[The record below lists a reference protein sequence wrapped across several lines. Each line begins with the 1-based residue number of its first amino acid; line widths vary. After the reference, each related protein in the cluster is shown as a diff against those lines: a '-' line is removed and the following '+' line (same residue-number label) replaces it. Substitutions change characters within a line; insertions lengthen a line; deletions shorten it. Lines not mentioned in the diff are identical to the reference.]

1 MEFGRAFSSGRS
13 AAVGHSGAVCASTPA
28 ASLAGY
34 RMLQEGGN
42 AADAIIAMA
51 AALVVTE
58 PTSNGLGSDLFAIIC
73 KDGKLHGINAS
84 GRAPAAITAEAMR
97 QKGNQTMPLLGW
109 DPVTVPGMVRGWA
122 DISGRFGRL
131 GLKKALEPAIL
142 LAQDGYAVPP
152 IVAYFW
158 GFAASRLGGYEG
170 FRRAFMPH
178 GRAPR
183 AGELFRHPGMAEAL
197 REIGISGGESFYSGR
212 LADAMADASQKE
224 GGYLTKNDLS
234 SHVSEWVDPI
244 GVNYRGYD
252 VFEIPPNGQGIVA
265 LMALNLLESCDL
277 SGLSYD
283 DPVRVNLIAE
293 ALRLSF
299 ADAHERLCDPR
310 FREVPVQRMLDKG
323 YAAERASLITRGKAM
338 QEAPTGL
345 PWRGGTVY
353 LCAADADGMM
363 VSLIQSNYMGF
374 GSGIVIPEHGIS
386 LQNRGAGFSLVHG
399 HPNEL
404 EPGKRPFHTIIPG
417 FLMKD
422 GAPLGPFGVMGG
434 DMQPQ
439 GHVQLISSIV
449 DMGLGPQ
456 SGIDMPRFRVS
467 EGRKLHLEKGLG
479 HIEGQMAEMG
489 YEVSVEKTDAMF
501 GGGQMIIRDAESG
514 AYTAGTESRKD
525 GIAIA
530 F

>member
-1 MEFGRAFSSGRS
+1 MEYGRAFTSGRS
-13 AAVGHSGAVCASTPA
+13 AAVGHNGAVCASTPQ

-42 AADAIIAMA
+42 AADAAIAMA

-73 KDGKLHGINAS
+73 KEGKLHGINAS
-84 GRAPAAITAEAMR
+84 GRAPAAITAEVVR
-97 QKGNQTMPLLGW
+97 RKGNTTMPLLGW

-131 GLKKALEPAIL
+131 GLKKAMEPAIK
-142 LAQDGYAVPP
+142 LAEEGYAVSPV
-152 IVAYFW
+152 VAYFW
-158 GFAASRLGGYEG
+158 GFAAARLGGYEG
-170 FRRAFMPH
+170 FRRAFMPQ

-183 AGELFRHPGMAEAL
+183 AGELFRHPELAESL
-197 REIGISGGESFYSGR
+197 REIGGSNGDSFYKGR
-212 LADAMADASQKE
+212 LADAIADTAIRD
-224 GGYLTKNDLS
+224 GGYLTKEDLS
-234 SHVSEWVDPI
+234 SHASEWVDPI

-265 LMALNLLESCDL
+265 LMALNMLEGHDL
-277 SGLSYD
+277 SGLAFD

-293 ALRLSF
+293 ALRLAF
-299 ADAHERLCDPR
+299 ADAHERVCDQS
-310 FREVPVQRMLDKG
+310 FRDVPVRRMLDKA
-323 YAAERASLITRGKAM
+323 YAAERATLISRGRAM
-338 QEAPTGL
+338 EEASTGL
-345 PWRGGTVY
+345 PWKGGTVY
-353 LCAADADGMM
+353 LCAADSEGMM

-386 LQNRGAGFSLVHG
+386 LQNRGAGFSLVQG

-404 EPGKRPFHTIIPG
+404 EPRKRPFHTIIPG

-422 GAPLGPFGVMGG
+422 GAPIGPFGVMGG

-439 GHVQLISSIV
+439 GHVQLISSVV

-467 EGRKLHLEKGLG
+467 EGRKLHLERGLG
-479 HIEGQMAEMG
+479 HIEGQMAAMG
-489 YEVSVEKTDAMF
+489 YDVSVEKADAMF
-501 GGGQMIIRDAESG
+501 GGGQMIMRDAESG
-514 AYTAGTESRKD
+514 AYAAGTESRKD
-525 GIAIA
+525 GIALA

>member
-1 MEFGRAFSSGRS
+1 MGSARAFSSGRS
-13 AAVGHSGAVCASTPA
+13 AAVGHKGAVCASTPA

-34 RMLQEGGN
+34 RILQEGGN

-84 GRAPAAITAEAMR
+84 GRAPAAISAESLR
-97 QKGNQTMPLLGW
+97 QMGHKSMPLVGW
-109 DPVTVPGMVRGWA
+109 EPVTVPGMVRGWA

-131 GLKKALEPAIL
+131 GLKEALEPAVS
-142 LAQDGYAVPP
+142 LAEEGYAVSP
-152 IVAYFW
+152 VVSYFW
-158 GFAASRLGGYEG
+158 GFAAARLGGFEG
-170 FRRAFMPH
+170 FRRAFMPE

-197 REIGISGGESFYSGR
+197 REIGESCGESLYKGR
-212 LADAMADASQKE
+212 LADAIAEASVAG
-224 GGYLTKNDLS
+224 GGYLTKEDLAAQM
-234 SHVSEWVDPI
+234 SEWVEPI
-244 GVNYRGYD
+244 GTSYRGFD
-252 VFEIPPNGQGIVA
+252 VYEMPPNGQGIVV
-265 LMALNLLESCDL
+265 LMALNMLEGYEL
-277 SGLSYD
+277 AGLSYD

-293 ALRLSF
+293 TLRLAF
-299 ADAHERLCDPR
+299 ADAHERVCDPG
-310 FREVPVQRMLDKG
+310 FREVPVSKMLDKA
-323 YAAERASLITRGKAM
+323 YAAERAALITKGRTI
-338 QEAPTGL
+338 EAASAGL

-353 LCAADADGMM
+353 LCAADSEGMM

-386 LQNRGAGFSLVHG
+386 LQNRGACFSLVQG

-404 EPGKRPFHTIIPG
+404 EAGKRPFHTIIPG

-449 DMGLGPQ
+449 DMGLNPQ

-467 EGRKLHLEKGLG
+467 EGKKLHLEKGLG

-489 YEVSVEKTDAMF
+489 YEVAVEKTDAMF
-501 GGGQMIIRDAESG
+501 GGGQMIMRDAVSG
-514 AYTAGTESRKD
+514 AYIAGTEPRKD

>member
-1 MEFGRAFSSGRS
+1 MEYGRAFSSGRS
-13 AAVGHSGAVCASTPA
+13 AAVGHNGAVCASTPA

-34 RMLQEGGN
+34 KMLNEGGN

-73 KDGKLHGINAS
+73 KNGKLQGINAS
-84 GRAPAAITAEAMR
+84 GRAPSAITAEAIR
-97 QKGNQTMPLLGW
+97 QKGHKTMPLLGW

-122 DISGRFGRL
+122 DISARFGRL
-131 GLKKALEPAIL
+131 GLERALEPAVR
-142 LAQDGYAVPP
+142 LAEDGYAVSPV
-152 IVAYFW
+152 VAYFW
-158 GFAASRLGGYEG
+158 GLAASRLGGYEG
-170 FRRAFMPH
+170 FRRAFMPQ
-178 GRAPR
+178 GRAPVS
-183 AGELFRHPGMAEAL
+183 GELYRHPGMAEAI
-197 REIGISGGESFYSGR
+197 REIGRSGGESFYKGQ
-212 LADAMADASQKE
+212 LADAIAAASHKD
-224 GGYLTKNDLS
+224 GGYLTKEDLAS
-234 SHVSEWVDPI
+234 QRSEWVDPI
-244 GVNYRGYD
+244 GVSYRGYD

-265 LMALNLLESCDL
+265 LMALNMLERYDL
-277 SGLSYD
+277 SRLAFD
-283 DPVRVNLIAE
+283 DPIRVNLIAE
-293 ALRLSF
+293 ALRLAF
-299 ADAHERLCDPR
+299 ADAHERVCDPL
-310 FREVPVQRMLDKG
+310 FREVPVGRMLDKG
-323 YAAERASLITRGKAM
+323 YAAERASLISKGRAM
-338 QEAPTGL
+338 EEALTGL
-345 PWRGGTVY
+345 PLRGGTVY
-353 LCAADADGMM
+353 LCAADSQGMM

-386 LQNRGAGFSLVHG
+386 LQNRGAGFSLEQG

-404 EPGKRPFHTIIPG
+404 EAGKRPFHTIIPG

-467 EGRKLHLEKGLG
+467 EGRKLHLERGLG
-479 HIEGQMAEMG
+479 HIEGRMAAMR
-489 YEVSVEKTDAMF
+489 YEVTVEKTDAMF
-501 GGGQMIIRDAESG
+501 GGGQMIMRDAASG
-514 AYTAGTESRKD
+514 AYVAGTESRKD